1 MAEKTTVVTPER
13 FGSGFT
19 YDDYIE
25 QIKVNKDR
33 FEQYYNSAQLSDEDV
48 AFFRRAKDAG
58 ATKMLILGE
67 DWCPDVFRG
76 MPVLA
81 KIAEAAGMDVSVFPR
96 DENLDIMNEFL
107 KNGEFMSIPV
117 PVFYTDDLEEI
128 AHWHERPESANE
140 EMPKITEDVKAEIG
154 DEDEQE
160 FRRTVRDRMQA
171 RYPAW
176 QVETV
181 RELRELLAEKLSL

>member
-1 MAEKTTVVTPER
+1 MAEKTTVVTPGR
-13 FGSGFT
+13 FGAGFT

-33 FEQYYNSAQLSDEDV
+33 FEQYYNSAHLSDDDV
-48 AFFRRAKDAG
+48 AFFRRARDAG
-58 ATKMLILGE
+58 ATRMLILGE

-76 MPVLA
+76 MPILA
-81 KIAEAAGMDVSVFPR
+81 KIAEAAGMDVSIFPR

-154 DEDEQE
+154 DEDEQA
-160 FRRTVRDRMQA
+160 FRRTVRERMQA

-181 RELRELLAEKLSL
+181 RELRELLAEKLNI

>member
-19 YDDYIE
+19 YDDYIA

-33 FEQYYNSAQLSDEDV
+33 FEQYYESAHLSDDDA
-48 AFFRRAKDAG
+48 AFFRRAKEAG
-58 ATKMLILGE
+58 ATRMLILGE

-81 KIAEAAGMDVSVFPR
+81 KIAEAAGMEVSVFPR

-107 KNGEFMSIPV
+107 KEGEFMSIPV
-117 PVFYTDDLEEI
+117 PVFYTDDMDEI
-128 AHWHERPESANE
+128 AHWHERPVSANE
-140 EMPKITEDVKAEIG
+140 EMPRINEAVKAEIG
-154 DEDEQE
+154 EEDEQA
-160 FRRTVRDRMQA
+160 FRRAIRERTQA

-176 QVETV
+176 QVDTV

>member
-33 FEQYYNSAQLSDEDV
+33 FEQYYKSAQLTDDDA

-58 ATKMLILGE
+58 ATKLLILGE

-76 MPVLA
+76 MPLLA

-96 DENLDIMNEFL
+96 DENLDIMEEFL
-107 KNGEFMSIPV
+107 KEGEYMSIPV

-128 AHWHERPESANE
+128 AHWHERPASAND
-140 EMPKITEDVKAEIG
+140 EMPKITEAVKAEIG
-154 DEDEQE
+154 EEDVQA
-160 FRRTVRDRMQA
+160 FRHAIRERTQA
-171 RYPAW
+171 RYAAW

-181 RELRELLAEKLSL
+181 RELRELLAQKLNI

>member
-13 FGSGFT
+13 LGAGFT
-19 YDDYIE
+19 YDDYIA
-25 QIKVNKDR
+25 QIKVNKDK
-33 FEQYYNSAQLSDEDV
+33 FEQYYESARLSDDDV
-48 AFFRRAKDAG
+48 AFFRRAKEAG
-58 ATKMLILGE
+58 ATRMLILGE

-81 KIAEAAGMDVSVFPR
+81 KIAEAAGMEVSVFPR

-107 KNGEFMSIPV
+107 KGGEFMSIPV
-117 PVFYTDDLEEI
+117 PVFYTDDMDEI
-128 AHWHERPESANE
+128 GHWHERPVSANE
-140 EMPKITEDVKAEIG
+140 EMPKINEETKAAMP
-154 DEDEQE
+154 DADEQE
-160 FRRTVRDRMQA
+160 FRRAIRDKTQA

-181 RELRELLAEKLSL
+181 RELRELLAERLSL

>member
-33 FEQYYNSAQLSDEDV
+33 FEQYYKSAQLTDDDA

-58 ATKMLILGE
+58 ATKLLILGE

-76 MPVLA
+76 MPLLA

-96 DENLDIMNEFL
+96 DENLDIMEEFL
-107 KNGEFMSIPV
+107 KEGEYMSIPV

-128 AHWHERPESANE
+128 AHWHERPASAND
-140 EMPKITEDVKAEIG
+140 EMPKITEAVKAEIG
-154 DEDEQE
+154 EEDVQA
-160 FRRTVRDRMQA
+160 FRHAIRERTQA

-181 RELRELLAEKLSL
+181 RELRELLAQKLNI

>member
-19 YDDYIE
+19 YDDYIA

-33 FEQYYNSAQLSDEDV
+33 FEQYYESAHLSDDDA
-48 AFFRRAKDAG
+48 AFFRRAMEAG
-58 ATKMLILGE
+58 ATRMLILGE

-81 KIAEAAGMDVSVFPR
+81 KIAEAAGMEVSVFPR

-107 KNGEFMSIPV
+107 KGGEFMSIPV
-117 PVFYTDDLEEI
+117 PVFYTDDMDEI
-128 AHWHERPESANE
+128 AHWHERPVSANE
-140 EMPKITEDVKAEIG
+140 EMPRINEAVKAEIG
-154 DEDEQE
+154 EEDEQA
-160 FRRTVRDRMQA
+160 FRRAIRERTQA

-176 QVETV
+176 QVDTV